1 MNAGS
6 ERELDPAFADLRV
19 GRALLVVPTY
29 FAARRDQII
38 ALAAPAVPRS
48 TSARVRRAGGLMSY
62 GPTLPRLSQ
71 AGIYAGR
78 ILNGEKPA
86 DLPVK
91 LSEVRT
97 GDQPQ
102 DRKGAGSCNPTG
114 PAGARRRGDRGETPG
129 VHRPARRAAAA
140 WPVVALAQRAEPMRR
155 FGVLVGLAEND
166 PEMKERLAGFRQ
178 GLEKLGWSEGSNVK
192 IDYRFAPAGTR
203 VHLLARELVASQPD
217 VILAQSTPATAAL
230 KPETSTIPIVFAG
243 VADPIGSGFVA
254 SLSRPSGN
262 LTGLLQ
268 YEEGITGK
276 WLAMLKEI
284 APNLTRAALLAN
296 PRTAAY
302 DYFLRS
308 AKTLAP
314 SLAIEVVPMP
324 IENANDIERSIK
336 GFAREPNGGLVLPP
350 DTTTVIHRDLIIT

>member
-1 MNAGS
+1 M
-6 ERELDPAFADLRV
+6 R
-19 GRALLVVPTY
+19 
-29 FAARRDQII
+29 RRDFIGGI
-38 ALAAPAVPRS
+38 GATVVLGTPRAWGQQ
-48 TSARVRRAGGLMSY
+48 AR
-62 GPTLPRLSQ
+62 Q
-71 AGIYAGR
+71 
-78 ILNGEKPA
+78 
-86 DLPVK
+86 
-91 LSEVRT
+91 
-97 GDQPQ
+97 
-102 DRKGAGSCNPTG
+102 
-114 PAGARRRGDRGETPG
+114 
-129 VHRPARRAAAA
+129 
-140 WPVVALAQRAEPMRR
+140 MRR
-155 FGVLVGLAEND
+155 IGVLVGLAEND
-166 PEMKERLAGFRQ
+166 PEMKERLVGFRQ
-178 GLEKLGWSEGSNVK
+178 GLEKLGWSEGDNVK
-192 IDYRFAPAGTR
+192 IDYRFAPAGAQA
-203 VHLLARELVASQPD
+203 HLLARELVALQPD
-217 VILAQSTPATAAL
+217 VIVAQSTPATAAV

-296 PRTAAY
+296 PRTTPF

-324 IENANDIERSIK
+324 IENANDIERSIE

-350 DTTTVIHRDLIIT
+350 DTTTVIHRDLIIRLAARHRLPAVYAIRVFVAAGGLMFYGTDFVELYRQAASYVDRILRGAKAADLPVQLPTKFETVVNLKAAKALGLTVPQGLLVAADEVIE

>member
-1 MNAGS
+1 MKR
-6 ERELDPAFADLRV
+6 REFIS
-19 GRALLVVPTY
+19 LL
-29 FAARRDQII
+29 
-38 ALAAPAVPRS
+38 
-48 TSARVRRAGGLMSY
+48 GG
-62 GPTLPRLSQ
+62 
-71 AGIYAGR
+71 
-78 ILNGEKPA
+78 
-86 DLPVK
+86 
-91 LSEVRT
+91 
-97 GDQPQ
+97 
-102 DRKGAGSCNPTG
+102 
-114 PAGARRRGDRGETPG
+114 
-129 VHRPARRAAAA
+129 AAAA
-140 WPVVALAQRAEPMRR
+140 WPIVARAQQPEPMRR
-155 FGVLVGLAEND
+155 IGVLVGLAEND

-178 GLEKLGWSEGSNVK
+178 GLEKLGWSEGSNVR

-203 VHLLARELVASQPD
+203 AHLLARELVALQPD

-254 SLSRPSGN
+254 SLARPSGN

-296 PRTAAY
+296 PRTAAF

-324 IENANDIERSIK
+324 NRK
-336 GFAREPNGGLVLPP
+336 R
-350 DTTTVIHRDLIIT
+350 

>member
-1 MNAGS
+1 MSHGAVMKR
-6 ERELDPAFADLRV
+6 REF
-19 GRALLVVPTY
+19 
-29 FAARRDQII
+29 I
-38 ALAAPAVPRS
+38 ALV
-48 TSARVRRAGGLMSY
+48 GG
-62 GPTLPRLSQ
+62 
-71 AGIYAGR
+71 
-78 ILNGEKPA
+78 
-86 DLPVK
+86 
-91 LSEVRT
+91 
-97 GDQPQ
+97 
-102 DRKGAGSCNPTG
+102 
-114 PAGARRRGDRGETPG
+114 
-129 VHRPARRAAAA
+129 AAAA
-140 WPVVALAQRAEPMRR
+140 WPVMAPAQQPKPMRR
-155 FGVLVGLAEND
+155 IGVLVGLAEND
-166 PEMKERLAGFRQ
+166 PEMKERLAGFRH
-178 GLEKLGWSEGSNVK
+178 GLEKLGWSEGSNVR
-192 IDYRFAPAGTR
+192 IDYRFAPAGAQAN
-203 VHLLARELVASQPD
+203 LLARELVALQPD

-254 SLSRPSGN
+254 SLARPSGN

-296 PRTAAY
+296 PRTAAF

-324 IENANDIERSIK
+324 IENANDIERSIE

-350 DTTTVIHRDLIIT
+350 DTTTVIHRDLIITLATRHRLPAVYAVRVFVAAGGLMFYGIDFVELYRQSASYVDRILRGAKAADLPVQLPTKFETVVNLKTAKALGLTVPQGLLVAADAVIE

>member
-1 MNAGS
+1 
-6 ERELDPAFADLRV
+6 
-19 GRALLVVPTY
+19 
-29 FAARRDQII
+29 
-38 ALAAPAVPRS
+38 
-48 TSARVRRAGGLMSY
+48 VR
-62 GPTLPRLSQ
+62 
-71 AGIYAGR
+71 
-78 ILNGEKPA
+78 
-86 DLPVK
+86 
-91 LSEVRT
+91 
-97 GDQPQ
+97 
-102 DRKGAGSCNPTG
+102 
-114 PAGARRRGDRGETPG
+114 
-129 VHRPARRAAAA
+129 
-140 WPVVALAQRAEPMRR
+140 
-155 FGVLVGLAEND
+155 
-166 PEMKERLAGFRQ
+166 
-178 GLEKLGWSEGSNVK
+178 
-192 IDYRFAPAGTR
+192 IDYRFAPAGNR
-203 VHLLARELVASQPD
+203 AHLLAKELVALQPD

-230 KPETSTIPIVFAG
+230 KPETSTIPVVFAG

-296 PRTAAY
+296 PRTTPF

-324 IENANDIERSIK
+324 IENANDIERSIE

-350 DTTTVIHRDLIIT
+350 DTTTVIHRDLIITLAARHLLPAVYAIRVFVAAGGLMFYGTDFVELYRQAASYVDRILRGARPAELPVQAPTKYETVVNLKTARALGLTVPAALQVGADEIIE

>member
-1 MNAGS
+1 M
-6 ERELDPAFADLRV
+6 
-19 GRALLVVPTY
+19 
-29 FAARRDQII
+29 
-38 ALAAPAVPRS
+38 
-48 TSARVRRAGGLMSY
+48 
-62 GPTLPRLSQ
+62 
-71 AGIYAGR
+71 
-78 ILNGEKPA
+78 
-86 DLPVK
+86 
-91 LSEVRT
+91 
-97 GDQPQ
+97 
-102 DRKGAGSCNPTG
+102 
-114 PAGARRRGDRGETPG
+114 RRRKFLGLVGG
-129 VHRPARRAAAA
+129 AAS
-140 WPVVALAQRAEPMRR
+140 WPVVALAQQPEPMRR
-155 FGVLVGLAEND
+155 IGVLVGLAEND

-178 GLEKLGWSEGSNVK
+178 GLEKLGWSEGSNVR
-192 IDYRFAPAGTR
+192 IDYRFAPAGTQA
-203 VHLLARELVASQPD
+203 HLLARELVALQPD

-254 SLSRPSGN
+254 SLARPSGN

-296 PRTAAY
+296 PRTAAF

-324 IENANDIERSIK
+324 IENANDIERSIE

-350 DTTTVIHRDLIIT
+350 DTTTVIHRDLIIPLAARHRLPAVYAIRVFVAAGGLMYYGTDFVELYRQAASYVDRILRGAKAADLPVQLPTKFETVVNLKTAKALGLTVPPGPASSPPTR

>member
-1 MNAGS
+1 M
-6 ERELDPAFADLRV
+6 
-19 GRALLVVPTY
+19 
-29 FAARRDQII
+29 
-38 ALAAPAVPRS
+38 
-48 TSARVRRAGGLMSY
+48 
-62 GPTLPRLSQ
+62 
-71 AGIYAGR
+71 
-78 ILNGEKPA
+78 
-86 DLPVK
+86 
-91 LSEVRT
+91 
-97 GDQPQ
+97 
-102 DRKGAGSCNPTG
+102 
-114 PAGARRRGDRGETPG
+114 RRRKFLGLVGG
-129 VHRPARRAAAA
+129 AAS
-140 WPVVALAQRAEPMRR
+140 WPVVALAQQPEPMRR
-155 FGVLVGLAEND
+155 IGVLVGLAEND

-178 GLEKLGWSEGSNVK
+178 GLEKLGWSEGRNVR
-192 IDYRFAPAGTR
+192 IDYRFAPAGTQA
-203 VHLLARELVASQPD
+203 HLLARELVALQPD

-296 PRTAAY
+296 PSTAAF

-324 IENANDIERSIK
+324 IENANDIERSIE

-350 DTTTVIHRDLIIT
+350 DTTTVIHRDLIITLAARHRLPAVYAIRVFVAAGGLMYYGTDFVELYRHAASYVDRILRGAKAADLPVQLPTKFETVVNLKAAKALGLTVPQGLLVAADEVIE